1 MKFSLPGAHCLRIQ
15 GRCQRNFSAFLER
28 AAEQA
33 PPKHVVSEESI
44 CPGTLQCNLE
54 AAPRDW
60 QRLEQIK
67 VSLSEG
73 LGSASQ
79 MLELP
84 PSMCSLGTRW
94 SLVAG
99 GGPWQICGSA
109 GAVQS
114 FGKMNSSL

>member
-15 GRCQRNFSAFLER
+15 GGCQRSFSAFPER

-33 PPKHVVSEESI
+33 PPKHVVSAESI
-44 CPGTLQCNLE
+44 CPGTLRCNLE

-84 PSMCSLGTRW
+84 PSVCSLGTRW

-99 GGPWQICGSA
+99 GGPWQTPVGVLELYRAS
-109 GAVQS
+109 GR
-114 FGKMNSSL
+114 